1 MISFVSILIIMVLM
15 AWKHQNHDIC
25 DWTEWKLQGAI
36 ILTAF
41 VRQIW
46 LALTHSTN
54 INPLNA
60 IIQIFLFFCLS
71 HMCRRRQSDITCNEN
86 AKHLTPA
93 AKHWV
98 H

>member
-1 MISFVSILIIMVLM
+1 MTFV
-15 AWKHQNHDIC
+15 
-25 DWTEWKLQGAI
+25 TEWKLQSAI

-46 LALTHSTN
+46 VALMHSTN

-60 IIQIFLFFCLS
+60 IVQDKEVYLFFCLS
-71 HMCRRRQSDITCNEN
+71 HTCRRRLSDITCNELV
-86 AKHLTPA
+86 KHLTLVA
-93 AKHWV
+93 EHWL